1 LPCRCCIRGLPS
13 RVALQWV
20 PPMETGPFASL
31 AQIRILLIP
40 VGPIRRSAFEKYAGL
55 VRSFEHIRLGD
66 IPPDPRED
74 KSAPAHPSICVKK
87 NPF

>member
-1 LPCRCCIRGLPS
+1 
-13 RVALQWV
+13 
-20 PPMETGPFASL
+20 METSPFASL

-55 VRSFEHIRLGD
+55 VRSFAHIRLGD

-74 KSAPAHPSICVKK
+74 KSAPARDLLCTKMNVS
-87 NPF
+87 